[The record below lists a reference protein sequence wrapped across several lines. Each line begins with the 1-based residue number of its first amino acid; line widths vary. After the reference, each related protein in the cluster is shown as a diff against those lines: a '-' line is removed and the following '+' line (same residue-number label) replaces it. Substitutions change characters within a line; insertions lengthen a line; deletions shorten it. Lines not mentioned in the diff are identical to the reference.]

1 MFSLPE
7 KAEALQADK
16 HQLDSEL
23 VTARDKLTQLLADY
37 DALQDEVKQL
47 RGQQEA
53 VEQLRDHVE
62 QQHQALTEGASDA
75 ERGVY
80 SLIDLTYRVVLI
92 YIGLC
97 LSGKNQ
103 NTSQR
108 ASAGDIIVVLD
119 GSIFLCGL
127 WKCCWMNGQVI
138 ENAHQFKCCCMV
150 KLDS

>member
-1 MFSLPE
+1 MILLISALSPLPE

-23 VTARDKLTQLLADY
+23 TTARDKLTQLLADY

-80 SLIDLTYRVVLI
+80 SLIDLT
-92 YIGLC
+92 
-97 LSGKNQ
+97 GKNQ

-108 ASAGDIIVVLD
+108 ASAWDIIVVLD
-119 GSIFLCGL
+119 GSILLCGL
-127 WKCCWMNGQVI
+127 RKCCWMN
-138 ENAHQFKCCCMV
+138 
-150 KLDS
+150 

>member
-80 SLIDLTYRVVLI
+80 SLIDLT
-92 YIGLC
+92 
-97 LSGKNQ
+97 GKNQ

-108 ASAGDIIVVLD
+108 ASA
-119 GSIFLCGL
+119 
-127 WKCCWMNGQVI
+127 
-138 ENAHQFKCCCMV
+138 
-150 KLDS
+150 